1 MTGTRADLA
10 DSMARDLRWAMD
22 ALRAGEPW
30 QAERILARAWETYVL
45 DREDQTERLAERA
58 RSV

>member
-1 MTGTRADLA
+1 MTGNRADLA

-45 DREDQTERLAERA
+45 DREHETQRLAERA